1 MARVF
6 ASISLVLI
14 LIIQSGGSYLLIK
27 GLQYRLKEVA
37 HEEISAGLT
46 SDQLIIIKS
55 DQATSMIWTED
66 DEFQWN
72 GLMFDIVYTEE
83 HGGVTWYYCYQDEDE
98 TKLLAFWE
106 SYLQSQPKDDS
117 HLSFISSLEWLFG
130 NYLTSDPFDDI
141 QSRYTLAENFTPALS
156 CQLRYMAYLP
166 DTPPP
171 QFS

>member
-14 LIIQSGGSYLLIK
+14 LIVQSGGSYLLIK
-27 GLQYRLKEVA
+27 GLQYRLKDAA
-37 HEEISAGLT
+37 HKEINAGLT

-83 HGGVTWYYCYQDEDE
+83 HDGVIWYYCYQDEDE

-106 SYLQSQPKDDS
+106 SYLHSQPKDDN
-117 HLSFISSLEWLFG
+117 HLSFVSSLEWLFG
-130 NYLTSDPFDDI
+130 NYLTTDPFI
-141 QSRYTLAENFTPALS
+141 EFQRPYALADNFTSTLS
-156 CQLRYMAYLP
+156 CQPLRMTYLP

>member
-27 GLQYRLKEVA
+27 GLQYRLKDAA
-37 HEEISAGLT
+37 HEEINAGLT

-55 DQATSMIWTED
+55 DEATSMIWTED

-83 HGGVTWYYCYQDEDE
+83 HDGVTWYYCYQDEDE

-106 SYLQSQPKDDS
+106 NYLQSQPKDDS
-117 HLSFISSLEWLFG
+117 HLSFVSSLEWLFG
-130 NYLTSDPFDDI
+130 NYLTSDPFDNI
-141 QSRYTLAENFTPALS
+141 QSPYALMENFTPVLS
-156 CQLRYMAYLP
+156 CQLRHMAYLP

-171 QFS
+171 QLS